1 VSSTRRGAGRRPLLR
16 HATPG
21 ADHRGRRRRG
31 AVLRLALLT
40 VLVASCAVPA
50 SSTSPT
56 SRPTGTDPT
65 TPAPTTSAPPTSP
78 SAGSVLPGSGPPAG
92 DAAPTWLAVEA
103 DYPRYL
109 HHVRR
114 VNLETTNSGPADV
127 VITRRVLRA
136 AHFEEVA
143 PVEDRISTVWAGAQV
158 DIQAE
163 FGQVRSCED
172 VGPFEAWVEYDYAS
186 DRDTPPVR
194 AVIPIDPA
202 PLDEIRDRECARQA
216 VLDAVDIRFED
227 PRIDGSR
234 VTAAIALS
242 RLEGDDRIAVES
254 LLGSVIFTMA
264 PATPGEGSLAEV
276 LPGAGGTTLPVA
288 FEVARCDPHAVGQST
303 KTYELTLWVAVGDRP
318 AQAVPFTAGPELR
331 NALDSILDE
340 CLAGDS

>member
-1 VSSTRRGAGRRPLLR
+1 
-16 HATPG
+16 
-21 ADHRGRRRRG
+21 
-31 AVLRLALLT
+31 VLRLALLT

-50 SSTSPT
+50 SSTPT
-56 SRPTGTDPT
+56 PSRPTGTDPT
-65 TPAPTTSAPPTSP
+65 TPAPATSAPLTSP
-78 SAGSVLPGSGPPAG
+78 SAGSVLSGSVPPT
-92 DAAPTWLAVEA
+92 DDPAPAWLAVEA

-136 AHFEEVA
+136 AHFEEIA
-143 PVEDRISTVWAGAQV
+143 PVDDRISTVWAGAQV

-163 FGQVRSCED
+163 FGQVRSCEGA
-172 VGPFEAWVEYDYAS
+172 GPFEAWVEYDYAS
-186 DRDTPPVR
+186 ERGTPPVR
-194 AVIPIDPA
+194 VVIPIDPA

-216 VLDAVDIRFED
+216 VLEAVDVRFED
-227 PRIDGSR
+227 PQVDGSR
-234 VTAAIALS
+234 ATATIALS
-242 RLEGDDRIAVES
+242 RLEGDDRITVES

-264 PATPGEGSLAEV
+264 PATAAQGSPAEV
-276 LPGAGGTTLPVA
+276 LPGAPGTRLPVA

-318 AQAVPFTAGPELR
+318 ARAVPFTAGPELR
-331 NALDSILDE
+331 KALDAILAE